1 VRKGELQK
9 SVTDI
14 DDLYAR
20 DLPGVISAVQA
31 WLELQVDSRLLKA
44 VEGSWKAQHYGNAI
58 RDAFICL
65 EEVLRSAAELD
76 SSKGLTGDKLVTAA
90 FATNGTLGPKI
101 PQDEFMGKLTGG
113 EMKGLEYLLR
123 GGFLLFRNATAHRNI
138 QYSRRGGG
146 RD

>member
-1 VRKGELQK
+1 
-9 SVTDI
+9 
-14 DDLYAR
+14 
-20 DLPGVISAVQA
+20 
-31 WLELQVDSRLLKA
+31 VDSRLLKA